1 MGLKKGIRGVEAMV
15 RLNTRLVR
23 THKGGAEKVE
33 QNAVQSIGMGR
44 GIRRRL
50 SRLG

>member
-1 MGLKKGIRGVEAMV
+1 MV
-15 RLNTRLVR
+15 RLNTHLAQ
-23 THKGGAEKVE
+23 THKEGTYKVE

>member
-1 MGLKKGIRGVEAMV
+1 MV
-15 RLNTRLVR
+15 RLNTHLAQ
-23 THKGGAEKVE
+23 THKEGAYEVE
-33 QNAVQSIGMGR
+33 QSAVQSIGMGR